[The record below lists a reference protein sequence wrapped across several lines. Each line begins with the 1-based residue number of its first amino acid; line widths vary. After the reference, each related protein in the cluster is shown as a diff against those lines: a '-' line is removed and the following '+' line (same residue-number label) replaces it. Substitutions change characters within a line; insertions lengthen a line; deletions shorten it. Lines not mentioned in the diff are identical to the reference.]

1 MYKHIF
7 IFLGFIIF
15 TLSCNLPASASTPT
29 VNLIATLQASTPL
42 SASPAPLLPI
52 NTPPPSEPTGKIA
65 MTCQMDKDIN
75 KEHICIVNAD
85 GTNYHR
91 LTSEDNIRHF
101 YPSISP
107 DGQSVVYSAYSEQT
121 KHYEIYEYNIST
133 SQIKQL
139 TFALGDLNAP
149 EISPDG
155 STIVF
160 TRFYNDPERPT
171 SWLINR
177 DGSNPREVSAD
188 RAIDPTWSPD
198 GMQILFASVFNGLS
212 QLSIIN
218 IDGTGLRQVSN
229 LPALRGRSDWSPQGL
244 IVTYSGKPWEREL
257 FVMNTDGSN
266 QHQIS
271 PPGGNSQGPSFSPD
285 GQWVAFTAYFD
296 RYEVH
301 GCEIYIARIDGTD
314 LRRLTNNEYCDYQPR
329 WGP

>member
-1 MYKHIF
+1 MKKQILVFIGLLIF
-7 IFLGFIIF
+7 IPA
-15 TLSCNLPASASTPT
+15 CNLPASASTPT
-29 VNLIATLQASTPL
+29 SNLIATLQASTPL
-42 SASPAPLLPI
+42 SVSPDPLLP
-52 NTPPPSEPTGKIA
+52 TSLPSPSEPTGKIA
-65 MTCQMDKDIN
+65 LTCQLDKDIS
-75 KEHICIVNAD
+75 KEQICIVNAD
-85 GTNYHR
+85 GSGYHQITN
-91 LTSEDNIRHF
+91 ENGIRHF

-107 DGQSVVYSAYSEQT
+107 DGQSVVYSAYNEQT
-121 KHYEIYEYNIST
+121 THYEIYEFVFST
-133 SQIKQL
+133 GELKQL

-149 EISPDG
+149 EISPNG

-198 GMQILFASVFNGLS
+198 GKQILFASVANGLS
-212 QLSIIN
+212 QLFIIN
-218 IDGTGLRQVSN
+218 VDGTGLRQVSN

-257 FVMNTDGSN
+257 FAMNIDGTG

-271 PPGGNSQGPSFSPD
+271 PAGGNSQGPSFSPD
-285 GQWVAFTAYFD
+285 GQWVVFTAYFD

-301 GCEIYIARIDGTD
+301 GCEIYIMRLDGTD
-314 LRRLTNNEYCDYQPR
+314 LRRLTNNDYCDYQPR